1 MSTTAPDGS
10 TRATRLR
17 VSEIFHSIQGESSSI
32 GQPTV
37 FVRLTGC
44 PLRCSW
50 CDTAYAF
57 SGGEL
62 RSLEDI
68 LAAVAAFGAHHVC
81 VTGGEPLAQKGCLA
95 LLTAL
100 CDAGYSV
107 SLETSGALDIAG
119 VDPRVSRIVDLKAP
133 GSGEEARNLPQVKVG
148 DRVVVTYYEALAVNL
163 TKDTTGGIATRKDTV
178 TTDRAEL
185 GQKPAGMVRQDV
197 EMVANVTGINKKTR
211 RVTLQGAKSAV
222 TLKVPDDIDISKL
235 KVGDQVKANYTQE
248 LAVAVEPAAAKK
260 K

>member
-1 MSTTAPDGS
+1 MKIRMLIAMS
-10 TRATRLR
+10 
-17 VSEIFHSIQGESSSI
+17 
-32 GQPTV
+32 
-37 FVRLTGC
+37 
-44 PLRCSW
+44 
-50 CDTAYAF
+50 
-57 SGGEL
+57 
-62 RSLEDI
+62 
-68 LAAVAAFGAHHVC
+68 AVG
-81 VTGGEPLAQKGCLA
+81 L
-95 LLTAL
+95 LLTAGCATGPDKSPAKEEKATAASQQAPTPDL
-100 CDAGYSV
+100 SV
-107 SLETSGALDIAG
+107 RDTITGTATVQAINLQTREVTLKDQKG
-119 VDPRVSRIVDLKAP
+119 RVFTIKVSDEV
-133 GSGEEARNLPQVKVG
+133 RNLPQVKVG

-197 EMVANVTGINKKTR
+197 EVVANVTGINKKTR

>member
-1 MSTTAPDGS
+1 MNK
-10 TRATRLR
+10 RIFATL
-17 VSEIFHSIQGESSSI
+17 SA
-32 GQPTV
+32 
-37 FVRLTGC
+37 L
-44 PLRCSW
+44 
-50 CDTAYAF
+50 
-57 SGGEL
+57 
-62 RSLEDI
+62 SLL
-68 LAAVAAFGAHHVC
+68 LAAGCATTPDTPAVHKT
-81 VTGGEPLAQKGCLA
+81 VTTVQQPPADLEVRDKI
-95 LLTAL
+95 TAT
-100 CDAGYSV
+100 AIV
-107 SLETSGALDIAG
+107 QA
-119 VDPRVSRIVDLKAP
+119 VDLEKREVVLK
-133 GSGEEARNLPQVKVG
+133 GKGGKLHTIKVGEEARNLPQVKVG

-197 EMVANVTGINKKTR
+197 EVVANVTGINKKTR

-235 KVGDQVKANYTQE
+235 KVGDQVRANYTQE